1 MTADE
6 IIKGWRAKQYRP
18 VYWFE
23 GEEDY
28 YIDKLIDFAE
38 KNLLPEEQRAFNQSI
53 FYGRDAAW
61 ADIVN
66 ACSRYPMFGERQII
80 LLKEAQLMKDIE
92 KLEFY
97 ISNPLSSTIFI
108 VAYKGKNLDKRGKL
122 SKIIARSAVLF
133 QSKKIPDE
141 KLMEWI
147 SGYKPG
153 NNIQL
158 SPGAAMLLA
167 DHLGNDLNRIA
178 NEIEKV
184 LLNIGARQII
194 TEDDIEQFVGISKE
208 YNVFEL
214 QNALGK
220 KDLPKAIS
228 IIQYF
233 GHNPKAGPIQLLL
246 PSIYGFFSKIL
257 QIYQLNDKSYE
268 SVSKLFYFNSK
279 AAKQAI
285 ETATNFSLKTTEQV
299 LLLLHHYNLKSIGID
314 NGGIS
319 DADLMKELASKII
332 LQEKTK

>member
-1 MTADE
+1 MTAEE
-6 IIKGWRAKQYRP
+6 IIKEWRGKQYRP
-18 VYWFE
+18 VYWLE
-23 GEEDY
+23 GEEDF

-38 KNLLPEEQRAFNQSI
+38 ENILPEEERAFNQST
-53 FYGRDAAW
+53 FYGRDAVW
-61 ADIVN
+61 SDIVN
-66 ACSRYPMFGERQII
+66 ACSRYPMFGERQVI
-80 LLKEAQLMKDIE
+80 LLKEAQLMKDID
-92 KLEFY
+92 KLESY
-97 ISNPLSSTIFI
+97 ILNPLSSTTFI

-122 SKIIARSAVLF
+122 SKVVAKNAVLF
-133 QSKKIPDE
+133 QSKKIADE
-141 KLMEWI
+141 KIMDWI
-147 SGYKPG
+147 SNYKPV

-158 SPGAAMLLA
+158 SPGAAALLA
-167 DHLGNDLNRIA
+167 DHIGNDLNRIA

-184 LLNIGARQII
+184 SLNIGARQII

-220 KDLPKAIS
+220 KDLPKAIR

-233 GHNPKAGPIQLLL
+233 DHNPKAGPIQLLL
-246 PSIYGFFSKIL
+246 PSIYAFFSKIL

-285 ETATNFSLKTTEQV
+285 ETATNFSLKATEQV

-314 NGGIS
+314 NSAAS

-332 LQEKTK
+332 LQEKN